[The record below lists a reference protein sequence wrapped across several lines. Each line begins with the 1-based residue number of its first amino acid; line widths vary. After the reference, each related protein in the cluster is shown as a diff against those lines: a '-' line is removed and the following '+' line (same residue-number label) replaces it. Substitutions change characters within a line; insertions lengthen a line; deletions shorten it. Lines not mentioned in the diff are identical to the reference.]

1 MRTTVHLALITALL
15 LAAPGCRYKVKE
27 SAILD
32 VRPKKLQ
39 QGDFL
44 LVEGRPFHK
53 RTVRNGHLPDPVTF
67 AAVKAKTTVLL
78 QGEFTDAKGH
88 KETRAIKLPAVA
100 VPSAAHPR
108 HADRVLVLLT
118 DAIKHDLGW
127 VRFAGRVGVRQV
139 VDGAA
144 RPVLWTQ
151 EKQTIRLNFF
161 PPSQRSLAQV
171 THNLGNDMLMSWLGI
186 KVRPVDRGLRIEQI
200 LPAKPKSKVARQLQG
215 MFGAGAARKLRAT
228 FKVGDVLILANNT
241 KLHSKAHFTKAVR
254 DAQVAAKLKLKKGRP
269 SLSIQATRGTEAVTA
284 RVSLAKSPFITHTT
298 WTYLVIMLICG
309 LICLAVSLGLAGVLT
324 LVERRVAARMQFRIG
339 PNRVGPNGLFQFMAD
354 GIKLVLKE
362 DIIPAAVDKNLFKLA
377 PYLVLMGVFGTFVV
391 LPFGQF
397 FIVADLDMGILYL
410 MAITGFVALGLM
422 MAGWASNN
430 KWSLLGGM
438 RAAAQIISYEIPTG
452 LSLMVPVV
460 LAGTL
465 STQSIVEQQGGLPW
479 QWFAFDNP
487 FLFISFIIYFISALA
502 EGNRTPFDL
511 PEAESELV
519 SGYNI
524 EYSGWR
530 FAVFFTA
537 EWANLFVIGAV
548 ATTVFLGGWQIP
560 GISAIQ
566 HGMHWYWQVLGVA
579 IFFAKSLALVFV
591 IIWIRWTLPR
601 FRVDQLMTL
610 CWKYFVP
617 WTFASIIFAAAWTW
631 IAPDPRTSYLRMA
644 VGVLTFALCGIGL
657 GYAFWTRVVFNWKQ
671 NPEKRWSWDPFY
683 FQDHAKEA
691 TDDLMDSTDG

>member
-1 MRTTVHLALITALL
+1 MRASRIPLILTITAAL
-15 LAAPGCRYKVKE
+15 LASSGCRIKRAEE
-27 SAILD
+27 SAIID

-39 QGDFL
+39 QGDWL
-44 LVEGRPFHK
+44 LVEGRPFK
-53 RTVRNGHLPDPVTF
+53 ARTSRNRTLPAPVTF
-67 AAVKAKTTVLL
+67 SAKSKTVVLL
-78 QGEFTDAKGH
+78 DGQFTDAKGR
-88 KETRAIKLPAVA
+88 KEPRLVELPAWA
-100 VPSAAHPR
+100 SPSAAHPE
-108 HADRVLVLLT
+108 HADRILVYMSG
-118 DAIKHDLGW
+118 AIKYDLGW
-127 VRFAGRVGVRQV
+127 QRFEGKVGVSQQV
-139 VDGAA
+139 GG
-144 RPVLWTQ
+144 RTLTTRWTRA
-151 EKQTIRLNFF
+151 KRTIRLNFF
-161 PPSQRSLAQV
+161 PPSQRSLAHVAQDS
-171 THNLGNDMLMSWLGI
+171 GNDMLLLWLGLEVQTTD
-186 KVRPVDRGLRIEQI
+186 KGLLITDI
-200 LPAKPKSKVARQLQG
+200 LPAKPRSSVARTMQG
-215 MFGAGAARKLRAT
+215 MFGSSAASSVRSK
-228 FKVGDVLILANNT
+228 FKVGDVLTLANNT
-241 KLHSKAHFTKAVR
+241 KLHSKSHFSKAVR
-254 DAQVAAKLKLKKGRP
+254 DARITGAMKRRGRA
-269 SLSIQATRGTEAVTA
+269 SLSIQAKRGDEAVVA
-284 RVSLAKSPFITHTT
+284 RLSLAKSPLPSYTT
-298 WTYLVIMLICG
+298 ITYLVVMLICG
-309 LICLAVSLGLAGVLT
+309 LVCLALSLGMAGILT
-324 LVERRVAARMQFRIG
+324 WVERRVAARMQFRVG
-339 PNRVGPNGLFQFMAD
+339 PNRVGPQGILQFMAD

-362 DIIPAAVDKNLFKLA
+362 DIIPDAVDKSLFKLA

-452 LSLMVPVV
+452 LALMAPVV

-465 STQSIVEQQGGLPW
+465 STQSIVQQQGGFPW
-479 QWFAFDNP
+479 QWYAFDNP
-487 FLFISFIIYFISALA
+487 LLFICFIIYFISALA
-502 EGNRTPFDL
+502 EGNRIPFDL

-560 GISAIQ
+560 FVNATL
-566 HGMHWYWQVLGVA
+566 HGTHWYWQILGVA

-617 WTFASIIFAAAWTW
+617 WTFASIVFAAAWAW
-631 IAPDPRTSYLRMA
+631 LVPDVGWTAYVRTAM
-644 VGVLTFALCGIGL
+644 GVATFALCGLGL
-657 GYAFWTRVVFNWKQ
+657 GYVFFSRLVYNWKQ
-671 NPEKRWSWDPFY
+671 NPEKQWNWNPF
-683 FQDHAKEA
+683 
-691 TDDLMDSTDG
+691 L